1 MKKKKIILLLIIT
14 VINISLVKALDKD
27 NEFGKIKIDKYA
39 SKEDVTYGRSAN
51 VTLEVNGSSF
61 EKKNTL
67 DVVLILDRSS
77 SMNDN
82 LDNQNKMGLVKT
94 EAKSLVND
102 ILKQDGNVRIGIV
115 TFGTKVLDKYS
126 SKGLASDKTK
136 LDALIDS
143 IPNYLYN
150 EATNVQDALSKAEA
164 LLRNSIANKKAIILL
179 TDGAPTK
186 FTYKGKTYGTGNND
200 NQVCYIG
207 KGKNCTKSSPSTMAK
222 VVANELKKS
231 ATIFTIGFGV
241 IDDAFL
247 SEIASS
253 KNDFYLA
260 NGESKLRDNFDDI
273 VRKVNVIANNIVVT
287 DVIPATFVLDKD
299 SVKVPN
305 NTTFKIVNNDD
316 KTTKI
321 IWKIGDLDA
330 TLNYKLTYNITAVA
344 PYYGSM
350 NTNSRAYLEGNALKN
365 NDYYKNKNILLTFPK
380 PNVPIPALTN
390 DDDYSNVTLYR
401 QNKLMV
407 NANDGIL
414 TNDNLYQVNDS
425 NANIKNSVV
434 IVPNSLS
441 CGKLDDINVLE
452 DGGFTYSSSNECLGD
467 ITFDY
472 YIMSNVDDTVVI
484 SNTSTVTLHV
494 SKKPTSYTV
503 KYLDYESKKPLHDEK
518 VLDVYLYDEIREE
531 AVHIDNYNL
540 IGDNVITKAIDK
552 ENEEIIFYYVR
563 ENNIAYVVDYYFDD
577 VLDLNKREIFINNK
591 LGALIDNYPDKLD
604 YGYVLDRV
612 DNLPLTLKENLD
624 DNVIGIYYKR
634 LTGNVIVNFIDI
646 NGKKLSDSVTITDYV
661 NNLYDTNPMEI
672 DGYKFVKV
680 MGSPQGKIM
689 EGNVEITYIYELII
703 PKTGVSYNYWKEIIS
718 LSSFVLLMSIIVV
731 KKHLKR
737 N

>member
-1 MKKKKIILLLIIT
+1 MKKKWIVLLLVIA
-14 VINISLVKALDKD
+14 VINISLVKALTKD
-27 NEFGKIKIDKYA
+27 NEFGKIEIDKYA
-39 SKEDVTYGRSAN
+39 SKEDVTYGRSAK

-67 DVVLILDRSS
+67 DVVLVLDRSS

-82 LDNQNKMGLVKT
+82 LDNQNKMGLVKA

-102 ILKQDGNVRIGIV
+102 ILKGDGNVRMGIV
-115 TFGTKVLDKYS
+115 AFGTRVLDKYS
-126 SKGLASDKTK
+126 SKKLAGDKTK
-136 LDALIDS
+136 LDGLIDS

-150 EATNVQDALSKAEA
+150 EATNVHDALNKAEA
-164 LLRNSIANKKAIILL
+164 LLRNSVANKKVIILL

-186 FTYKGKTYGTGNND
+186 FTYKGKTYGTGKND

-207 KGKNCTKSSPSTMAK
+207 KGKKCTKSSPSTMAK
-222 VVANELKKS
+222 NVANELKKNV
-231 ATIFTIGFGV
+231 TVYTIGFDV
-241 IDDAFL
+241 VDDAFL
-247 SEIASS
+247 GEIASS

-260 NGESKLRDNFDDI
+260 KDSNKLRENFKDI
-273 VRKVNVIANNIVVT
+273 VKKVNVIANNIVVT

-299 SVKVPN
+299 SVKVPD
-305 NTTFKIVNNDD
+305 NTTFELVNEND

-330 TLNYKLTYNITAVA
+330 TLNYKLTYNVTAVA
-344 PYYGSM
+344 PYYGSI
-350 NTNSRAYLEGNALKN
+350 NTNSRAYLEGNALED

-425 NANIKNSVV
+425 NADIKNSVV
-434 IVPNSLS
+434 IVPDSLS
-441 CGKLDDINVLE
+441 CGKLEDIDVLE
-452 DGGFTYSSSNECLGD
+452 DGSFTYSSNNECLGD

-472 YIMSNVDDTVVI
+472 YIMSNVGDTVVI

-503 KYLDYESKKPLHDEK
+503 KYLDYESKKPLHDERM
-518 VLDVYLYDEIREE
+518 LDVYLFDEIREE
-531 AVHIDNYNL
+531 AFHIDNYNL
-540 IGDNVITKAIDK
+540 IGDNVITKVIDK

-577 VLDLNKREIFINNK
+577 VLDLNKREIFINNR
-591 LGALIDNYPDKLD
+591 LDALIDNYPDKLD

-612 DNLPLTLKENLD
+612 DNLPLVLKENLD
-624 DNVIGIYYKR
+624 DNVIRVYYKR
-634 LTGNVIVNFIDI
+634 VTGNVIVNFIDV
-646 NGKKLSDSVTITDYV
+646 NGKKLSDSITITDYV
-661 NNLYDTNPMEI
+661 NNSYDTEPMVI

-680 MGSPQGKIM
+680 IGNPQGKIM
-689 EGNVEITYIYELII
+689 EGNAIITYIYELII
-703 PKTGVSYNYWKEIIS
+703 PKTGVSPNYWKEIIS

-731 KKHLKR
+731 KKHLKH